1 MTTPVP
7 ASEFVTF
14 LQHQLPG
21 LDSGAY
27 QLTVGQHVND
37 EAGAELS
44 GQPLS
49 RSYTFAVKGDRFGLS
64 NPSATIASVFPAS
77 NATGE
82 FTTALPHVV
91 FTAASF
97 PWSRYPTK
105 EQPVPPVT
113 GEDTEGDV
121 PTWLAVLL
129 LDDDDAA
136 AYPGLTLDPVTAS
149 SATCSPPSARAST
162 ATSPVPRPTKGW
174 TTARPS
180 TTRYRE
186 SISRC
191 GCSPTSRRRWRT

>member
-1 MTTPVP
+1 VTTPVP

-64 NPSATIASVFPAS
+64 NPSATVASVFPAS

-113 GEDTEGDV
+113 GEASGALGVLVGRCPPANGQRLDEEREEGDGRQQSLC
-121 PTWLAVLL
+121 PRQCA
-129 LDDDDAA
+129 
-136 AYPGLTLDPVTAS
+136 PGPGRGTAPG
-149 SATCSPPSARAST
+149 ATTCSTWPE
-162 ATSPVPRPTKGW
+162 
-174 TTARPS
+174 TTN
-180 TTRYRE
+180 
-186 SISRC
+186 
-191 GCSPTSRRRWRT
+191 G